1 MVTDSEQHPAAEN
14 VTVLLQRWQEG
25 DAQALDDLLPIVYND
40 LRALAAQWLRREFG
54 YQTLQPTALLNEVF
68 LRLLGSDAPSIQDTE
83 HLFKLSATAMRHIL
97 VDRARRQA
105 TEKHGGE
112 WQRTDFEQALEAGR
126 PEQTDD
132 ATLLAL
138 EQVLTKLEKRDERAA
153 RIIELRYFVGLST
166 SQVAQLLSVDER
178 TVYRDWALAR
188 AWLRRKLE
196 A

>member
-1 MVTDSEQHPAAEN
+1 MPTHSEHPLDVDDVTA
-14 VTVLLQRWQEG
+14 LLQRWQKG
-25 DAQALDDLLPIVYND
+25 DDRALDDLVPVVYAD
-40 LRALAAQWLRREFG
+40 LRRLAAQWLRRDSS

-68 LRLLGSDAPSIQDTE
+68 LRLLGNEQPFIRDTE

-105 TEKHGGE
+105 TEKHGAE
-112 WQRTDFEQALEAGR
+112 WQRTGFERALEADR
-126 PEQTDD
+126 PEQSDH

-166 SQVAQLLSVDER
+166 AQVAQLLDVDER

-188 AWLRRKLE
+188 AWLRKRLD